1 MPVIKVNYRD
11 LKSLLG
17 ADISREEIIERL
29 PMLGC
34 DIEGYDEENI
44 YVEFFPNRPDLY
56 SVEGIA
62 RALRTFFGIE
72 KGLKNYELKD
82 SDIVLKVDKKVKKVR
97 PYIVGAYVKNVELND
112 YLIEAY
118 MELQEKLHWALGRDR
133 KKVAI
138 GLHDF
143 SKVDPPFLYTTVEP
157 SAIKFVP
164 LGMSEELTPKEI
176 LEKHEKGREYGHII
190 KDFEEYPIIFDKNGN
205 VLSMPPII
213 NGELTRVTENTKELF
228 IDITG
233 TDFML
238 VNQALNILA
247 TAFAERGFEV
257 YTINIEYEDRKI
269 KTPNFKPDKKILS
282 VDYTNKMLGL
292 SLTSEEVAELLKKMG
307 YNAEEKHSYVEVY
320 VPCYRVDIFH
330 EIDLVEDVAIA
341 YGYENLI
348 PTLPSINTVG
358 KKEKLEKISEKIRQ
372 LMIGFG
378 FFEVYSLMLTS
389 DSFNKKAVKIRNPIS
404 EEHTIVRTSIIPSLL
419 NFLKINKHKEMP
431 LKVFEV
437 GDVVYIE
444 DSKIVERRRAGACI
458 MHSRA
463 NFNEIK
469 EIVEGFLTSL
479 GIKYEIEE
487 CNAYGFIEGRSACI
501 LSNGKNF
508 GYFGEISPDIL
519 EKYELSYPV
528 AAFEIDIGEIL

>member
-1 MPVIKVNYRD
+1 MPVIKVNYED
-11 LKSLLG
+11 LKNLLG
-17 ADISREEIIERL
+17 IDIKKEEIIERL

-56 SVEGIA
+56 SVEGVA
-62 RALRTFFGIE
+62 RALRTFFGLE
-72 KGLKNYELKD
+72 KGLKTYEAKN
-82 SDIVLKVDKKVKKVR
+82 SDIVLKVDKKVEKVR
-97 PYIVGAYVKNVELND
+97 PYIVGAYVKKVELND

-118 MELQEKLHWALGRDR
+118 MEFQEKLHWALGRDR

-143 SKVDPPFLYTTVEP
+143 SKVKPPFLYTTIKPDE
-157 SAIKFVP
+157 IKFVP

-176 LEKHEKGREYGHII
+176 LERHEKGREYGHII
-190 KDFEEYPIIFDKNGN
+190 KDFEEYPIIFDKNKN

-213 NGELTRVTENTKELF
+213 NGELTRVTEDTKELF

-233 TDFML
+233 TDITL
-238 VNQALNILA
+238 INQALNILT
-247 TAFAERGFEV
+247 TAFAERGFEIYKITV
-257 YTINIEYEDRKI
+257 EYPDKKI
-269 KTPNFKPDKKILS
+269 KTPEFKQEKKILS
-282 VDYTNKMLGL
+282 VTYTNEILGL
-292 SLTSEEVAELLKKMG
+292 NLTSKEVAELLKKMG
-307 YNAEEKHSYVEVY
+307 YGAVAKNDYIEVF

-341 YGYENLI
+341 YGYENLN
-348 PTLPSINTVG
+348 PTLPNLATVG
-358 KKEKLEKISEKIRQ
+358 VKDYLEKISEKVRQ

-378 FFEVYSLMLTS
+378 FFEVYSLMLTN
-389 DSFNKKAVKIRNPIS
+389 DSFNKKAVKIKNPIS
-404 EEHTIVRTSIIPSLL
+404 EEHAIVRTSIIPSLL
-419 NFLKINKHKEMP
+419 NFLRINKHKEMP
-431 LKVFEV
+431 IKIFEV
-437 GDVVYIE
+437 GDVVYLK
-444 DSKIVERRRAGACI
+444 DSRVLEKRKVGACV

-479 GIKYEIEE
+479 GISYEIEE
-487 CNAYGFIEGRSACI
+487 CSIYGFIEGRCACI
-501 LSNGKNF
+501 SFKNKNL
-508 GYFGEISPDIL
+508 GYFGEVHPEVL

-528 AAFEIDIGEIL
+528 VAFEIDIGEIL